1 MCVMSM
7 PHVTVCDQFDVN
19 VNQCQCVNVC
29 DVWMKGLR
37 VISPPH
43 RAAAPRLRPALSRSR
58 RLPSRFTLYYLGET
72 AG

>member
-37 VISPPH
+37 
-43 RAAAPRLRPALSRSR
+43 
-58 RLPSRFTLYYLGET
+58 
-72 AG
+72 